1 MNDYVLPVERYGGYE
16 SAIDWWTLYPILIL
30 IAVLV
35 VFAITVLVVVH
46 IVRKQR
52 KERQR
57 MEHRYR
63 EARALAKGIINA
75 HLDYNNTMHA
85 VDDATIEA
93 SNHSDAKSSIASDST
108 DPPVQ
113 VLQRNHVR
121 GP

>member
-93 SNHSDAKSSIASDST
+93 FEAIIEEIAKSKRHNPD
-108 DPPVQ
+108 
-113 VLQRNHVR
+113 LQIGRIEND
-121 GP
+121 